1 MYSLLSGFY
10 KWYFEKPEYKV
21 LILGL
26 DGAGKTSF
34 LEQVKELDGQKF
46 MSRQKIPPT
55 VGLNLARIEKR
66 RAKFVFWDVGGQP
79 VLRKIWEK
87 YYSQCHAVVFV
98 VDGSDESRLDEA
110 SQTLDRLY
118 SAASPTELVDL
129 PVLFLVTKCEEAS
142 FIGIDQVKSRLN
154 LNSLNCTA

>member
-34 LEQVKELDGQKF
+34 LEQVKELDGQKKF

-66 RAKFVFWDVGGQP
+66 RAKFVFWDVGGQATKLWKHYFDS
-79 VLRKIWEK
+79 VDGL
-87 YYSQCHAVVFV
+87 VFV
-98 VDGSDESRLDEA
+98 IDS
-110 SQTLDRLY
+110 TDRTKI
-118 SAASPTELVDL
+118 AKARAELARVAKDPGL
-129 PVLFLVTKCEEAS
+129 S
-142 FIGIDQVKSRLN
+142 
-154 LNSLNCTA
+154 